1 MKMKATHLR
10 GNRWAV
16 QPEGT
21 LGVCGWIDK
30 KPWTVDYINARSAE
44 DAIKKVNLKKGR
56 EDA

>member
-1 MKMKATHLR
+1 MKMKATLLR

-30 KPWTVDYINARSAE
+30 KPWTVEYVTARNSE
-44 DAIKKVNLKKGR
+44 EAIRKAKK
-56 EDA
+56 